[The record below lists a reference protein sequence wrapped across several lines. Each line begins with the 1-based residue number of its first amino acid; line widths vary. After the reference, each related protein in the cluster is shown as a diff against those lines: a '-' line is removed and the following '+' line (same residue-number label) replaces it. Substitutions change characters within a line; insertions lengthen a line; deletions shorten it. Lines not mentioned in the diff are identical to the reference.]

1 MDRNHS
7 SRLASNHFM
16 PATETIG
23 SFFSEN
29 KKLVKD
35 YFDTRLEI
43 YKLKLIRIISKSAGY
58 FVWMVVLSMFIFLF
72 SIFLGLV
79 AGFWLSN
86 LTGSYV
92 LGFGIVTLVIMVK
105 IIMLALLR
113 KKLFVDPVIR
123 NIIRRLNEPENL
135 IE

>member
-1 MDRNHS
+1 
-7 SRLASNHFM
+7 M

-35 YFDTRLEI
+35 YLDARLEI

-58 FVWMVVLSMFIFLF
+58 FVWMIISIILVFLF

-79 AGFWLSN
+79 AGFWLSE

-92 LGFGIVTLVIMVK
+92 LGFGIVTLIILVK
-105 IIMLALLR
+105 IIILASLR
-113 KKLFVDPVIR
+113 NKLFVDPVIR
-123 NIIRRLNEPENL
+123 NIIRRLNEGEESNPEN
-135 IE
+135 